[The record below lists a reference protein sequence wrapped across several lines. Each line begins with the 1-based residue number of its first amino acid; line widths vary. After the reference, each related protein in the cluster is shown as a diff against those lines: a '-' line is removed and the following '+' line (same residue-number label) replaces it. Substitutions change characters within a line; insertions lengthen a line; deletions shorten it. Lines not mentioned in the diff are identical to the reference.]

1 MKVTR
6 KRRREAVCRLHDAS
20 SSLPPGAWEFGDR
33 RHASS
38 SPSRRRQSS
47 NSGSEKASREGI
59 SHLCPCV
66 SLFSYSS
73 PPAHLLRL
81 SVSPLHL
88 IHQLPCASHAR
99 HRFLAKACPPICHLH
114 APIAACSCALSSYL
128 CSSCLSCRICE
139 ARFRRSL
146 LLYSHAV
153 KLS

>member
-6 KRRREAVCRLHDAS
+6 KRRRREVVCRLHDAS
-20 SSLPPGAWEFGDR
+20 SSLPPGAWELGDR

-38 SPSRRRQSS
+38 SPSRRRQPS

-88 IHQLPCASHAR
+88 IHPTTVCLPRQTSVPGESMPTHLPPPRPNSRVFLRLVFLPMARLACLVGSVKPAS
-99 HRFLAKACPPICHLH
+99 
-114 APIAACSCALSSYL
+114 
-128 CSSCLSCRICE
+128 
-139 ARFRRSL
+139 
-146 LLYSHAV
+146 AV
-153 KLS
+153 AYCCILML